1 VYPWQLTDSI
11 YRNPTIVSLKG
22 QEKHT
27 CREDEPTFEVIYLI
41 HSMERV
47 TLPFSLK
54 LEAVD
59 DYWLLLLDG
68 PQMQAVIRRG
78 GD

>member
-1 VYPWQLTDSI
+1 
-11 YRNPTIVSLKG
+11 
-22 QEKHT
+22 
-27 CREDEPTFEVIYLI
+27 
-41 HSMERV
+41 MERV